1 MRPAAA
7 TPPTRRRL
15 RRPPPAKIDQVVDG
29 ARLRA
34 QLTAAALDT
43 LGDEAATRAR
53 AKDLLHGAL
62 FRGRMIAKERLE
74 DGESGWQTARLL
86 AKVADQVIAALFD
99 FTTVHVFRARNPT
112 EGERMAVLAV
122 GGYGRGELAPSS
134 DIDLLFLRSYKPTAW
149 AESVT
154 EYMLYMLW
162 DMGLKVGHSSRSIE
176 ECLKLA
182 RDDHTIETAI
192 LEGRRIAGDP
202 ELAQDLFMRFRKEAV
217 EGRHA
222 AFIAAKLAERDKR
235 HARSGA
241 SRYMV
246 EPNIKEG
253 KGGLRDLHTLF
264 WMARH
269 RYGFDA
275 LTDYVRAGVFTLDEV
290 MRFKRANDFLW
301 TVRCHLHFLTG
312 RAEER
317 LSFDVQPEL
326 ARRLGFGE
334 RAGQQGVERFMKRYF
349 LAARD
354 VGALTRVAS
363 AKLEEDGLKA
373 PAKGWGRFLPTRKPA
388 PLEEEGHGF
397 ASRGG
402 RLETLSAETL
412 QDPLNLLRLFAI
424 ADQKQ
429 LDVHPDALR
438 QAAQRVRRIT
448 PAVRRQP
455 EAAQLFLSVAASP
468 HDPARALRLMNEVG
482 VLGRFLPEFGRIVAQ
497 MQFNMYHH
505 FTVDEH
511 TLRGIEV
518 IADIEHG
525 RARGEHPLASDIFP
539 KIINRRALYLAMLLH
554 DTGKGIGDQQVEG
567 AKSALTACL
576 RLGLPPEEAE
586 LAAWLVGHHL
596 VMSDVAQKR
605 DLGDSRT
612 VAQFAQTVGTLE
624 RLRLLLVLTIADIR
638 AVGPGVWNGWKA
650 QLLRDLYRLTEAA
663 LHGGRTGGRTDEAA
677 VMERL
682 EQQARESRAAL
693 SQGLAPDARRRLAF
707 WFAGLEDAYWLSFD
721 QQTLAWHA
729 AAADAALQD
738 TTKVHVAVRP
748 RPSFGATELVAIAPD
763 RPGLFASFAA
773 ACAQAGADI
782 ADARIYTVANGLAF
796 DVFSLQGIDGGAFG
810 AEDANTLHGLIT
822 RMRKAA
828 TTDAIAPK
836 RATPRRMTAFAIA
849 PWVRLDHD
857 AARHATVLEVS
868 GRDRP
873 GLLAELAW
881 VLADAGLQIGSAHIG
896 SYGERVADVFYI
908 TDARG
913 EKLTDPAANAALKL
927 KLEEVLGAEEPA
939 APADPAKQPMAV
951 AQASTLR

>member
-7 TPPTRRRL
+7 TPPSTLRL
-15 RRPPPAKIDQVVDG
+15 RRLPPAKIDQVVDG

-122 GGYGRGELAPSS
+122 GGYGRGELGPSS
-134 DIDLLFLRSYKPTAW
+134 DIDLLFLRAYKPTPW

-182 RDDHTIETAI
+182 REDHTIETAI
-192 LEGRRIAGDP
+192 LEGRRIAGDD
-202 ELAQDLFMRFRKEAV
+202 ELTQDLFARFRREVV

-222 AFIAAKLAERDKR
+222 AFIAAKLAERDQR
-235 HARSGA
+235 HARAGA

-275 LTDYVRAGVFTLDEV
+275 PADYVRAGVFTLDEAV
-290 MRFKRANDFLW
+290 RFKRANEFLW

-317 LSFDVQPEL
+317 VSFDVQPEL
-326 ARRLGFGE
+326 ARRLGFGG
-334 RAGQQGVERFMKRYF
+334 RGGQQGVERFMKRYF

-354 VGALTRVAS
+354 VGMLTRVVS
-363 AKLEEDGLKA
+363 AKLEEDELKA
-373 PAKGWGRFLPTRKPA
+373 PPKGWGRFLPPKKPLPA
-388 PLEEEGHGF
+388 MEVGHGF
-397 ASRGG
+397 ASRAG
-402 RLETLSAETL
+402 RLETLSPETL
-412 QDPLNLLRLFAI
+412 SEPLNLLRLFSI
-424 ADQKQ
+424 ADEKQ

-438 QAAQRVRRIT
+438 EAAQRVRTIT
-448 PAVRRQP
+448 PAMRRQP
-455 EAAQLFLSVAASP
+455 EAAQLFLSLAASE

-525 RARGEHPLASDIFP
+525 RAKVEHPLASDIFP

-567 AKSALTACL
+567 AKSALTACA
-576 RLGLPPEEAE
+576 RLGLPAEEAE
-586 LAAWLVGHHL
+586 LVAWLVGHHL

-663 LHGGRTGGRTDEAA
+663 LHGGRTDEAA
-677 VMERL
+677 VAERL
-682 EQQARESRAAL
+682 YAQAAESRASLA
-693 SQGLAPDARRRLAF
+693 QGLSLEAQTRLAV
-707 WFAGLEDAYWLSFD
+707 WFSGLEDAYWLSFD
-721 QQTLAWHA
+721 EEALAWHA
-729 AAADAALQD
+729 AGADAALQD
-738 TTKVHVAVRP
+738 KSRVHVAVRP
-748 RPSFGATELVAIAPD
+748 RPKFGVTELLAIAPD
-763 RPGLFASFAA
+763 RPGLFASLAA

-810 AEDANTLHGLIT
+810 ADDPNTLHGLIN
-822 RMRKAA
+822 RVRKAA
-828 TTDAIAPK
+828 TTDATAPK
-836 RATPRRMTAFAIA
+836 RAPSRRLAAFAIA
-849 PWVRLDHD
+849 PWVRLDND

-873 GLLAELAW
+873 GLLAELAR
-881 VLADAGLQIGSAHIG
+881 VLADGGLQIGSAHIG
-896 SYGERVADVFYI
+896 AYGERVADVFYV
-908 TDARG
+908 TDAEG
-913 EKLTDPAANAALKL
+913 EKLTDPEVSAALKH

-939 APADPAKQPMAV
+939 APSDPAKQPMAV